1 MPPRAV
7 DLRVVDQQPVN
18 EALVAVDRTFHA
30 RAIEPQAVQNHGVF
44 KTEIAFDAQV
54 TRIEEAVDHR
64 AVDHERIGEIEA
76 GEIETGGVR
85 IAAEYCP
92 DDPDAGRR
100 DRDLFLGGDPLDDG
114 GGKAPRVA
122 FVAAN
127 LVPISVPAGR
137 TERHVRLLRERAAP
151 QAGYAV

>member
-1 MPPRAV
+1 VPLICVSP
-7 DLRVVDQQPVN
+7 QPVD

-30 RAIEPQAVQNHGVF
+30 RAVEPQVAQNDRVF
-44 KTEIAFDAQV
+44 ETEIALDAQV
-54 TRIEEAVDHR
+54 ARIEEAVDHR
-64 AVDHERIGEIEA
+64 AVDHQRIGEVEA

-85 IAAEYCP
+85 IAAEHRP

-100 DRDLFLGGDPLDDG
+100 DRYLLLGGDPLDDV
-114 GGKAPRVA
+114 GGKPPRVA

-137 TERHVRLLRERAAP
+137 AERHLRLLRESVAP
-151 QAGYAV
+151 